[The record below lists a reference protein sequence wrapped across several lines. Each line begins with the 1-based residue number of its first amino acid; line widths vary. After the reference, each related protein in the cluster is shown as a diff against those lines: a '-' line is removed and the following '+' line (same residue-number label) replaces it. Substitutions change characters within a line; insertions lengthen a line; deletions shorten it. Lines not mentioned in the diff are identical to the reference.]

1 MTLHLSSRSDVSQ
14 ALAPAS
20 PYAILGVFSLVL
32 AFSPALMGMELSD
45 RVASSEAAPIM
56 ERVNRTGKADRLQ
69 PAFGRGIGNPPIE
82 PGASDHRLVHGCEPL
97 VSSLVL
103 SPLAQ
108 ISARCLS

>member
-1 MTLHLSSRSDVSQ
+1 MTPHLSSRSDVSQ

-20 PYAILGVFSLVL
+20 PYAILGVFSLLL

-45 RVASSEAAPIM
+45 RADSSEATPVV
-56 ERVNRTGKADRLQ
+56 ERVNRTGKTDRLQ
-69 PAFGRGIGNPPIE
+69 PAFGRGVANPPIE
-82 PGASDHRLVHGCEPL
+82 PGASDHRLTHGCEPL
-97 VSSLVL
+97 VSSLVR

>member
-1 MTLHLSSRSDVSQ
+1 MTLHLSSRSEVSQ

-20 PYAILGVFSLVL
+20 PYAILGVFSLLL

-45 RVASSEAAPIM
+45 RVASSEATPVM
-56 ERVNRTGKADRLQ
+56 ESVNRTGKADRLQ
-69 PAFGRGIGNPPIE
+69 PVFGRGIVNPPIK

-108 ISARCLS
+108 IPARCLS

>member
-1 MTLHLSSRSDVSQ
+1 MTPHLSSRHDVSQ

-20 PYAILGVFSLVL
+20 PYAILGVFSLIV

-45 RVASSEAAPIM
+45 RADSSEAAPVV

-69 PAFGRGIGNPPIE
+69 PAFSRGIGNPPIV
-82 PGASDHRLVHGCEPL
+82 PGFSDHRLTHGCEPL
-97 VSSLVL
+97 VSSLAR
-103 SPLAQ
+103 SPAAQ

>member
-1 MTLHLSSRSDVSQ
+1 MTPHLSSRPDVSQ

-20 PYAILGVFSLVL
+20 PYAILAIFSLVV

-45 RVASSEAAPIM
+45 RVTSSEAAPIM

-69 PAFGRGIGNPPIE
+69 PAFGRVIRNPPTG

>member
-1 MTLHLSSRSDVSQ
+1 MTPHLSSRPDVSQ

-20 PYAILGVFSLVL
+20 PYAILAVFSLVL

-45 RVASSEAAPIM
+45 RADSSEATPVV

-69 PAFGRGIGNPPIE
+69 PVFGRGIGNPPIG

-103 SPLAQ
+103 SPLAR
-108 ISARCLS
+108 IPGRCLS

>member
-1 MTLHLSSRSDVSQ
+1 MTPHLSSQPDVSQ

-20 PYAILGVFSLVL
+20 PYAILAIFSLVV

-45 RVASSEAAPIM
+45 RVTSSEAAPIM

-82 PGASDHRLVHGCEPL
+82 PGASDHRLTHGCEPL

-103 SPLAQ
+103 SPLAR
-108 ISARCLS
+108 IPARCLS